1 MTNDFWEK
9 TYRENA
15 SYLLAVCYRYVEN
28 KTLAEDLMHEAF
40 LTAINRFDTF
50 TGRGNFRGWL
60 RKIAIN
66 TALLYL
72 RHSVPTNLP
81 PSDLSEEELY
91 NYPGDD
97 LRSVIE
103 NAQFSTDELLNI
115 VNQLPSP
122 FKEVFNLYVID
133 EYSHAE
139 ISKILHISEG
149 TSKSYLARAR
159 KKVQKLLYEMAR
171 KKEKD
176 LHTCWSHEISTDI
189 DIEII
194 GIKSSVSVGIVGGI
208 EFKSN
213 TSESPEYHTGY
224 MEGSDFLYRL
234 FKNLQGIELT
244 PLKPLN
250 FAD

>member
-1 MTNDFWEK
+1 MINDSWEK
-9 TYRENA
+9 VYKENA
-15 SYLLAVCYRYVEN
+15 PYLLGICYRYVSD
-28 KTLAEDLMHEAF
+28 KALAEDLMHEAF

-72 RHSVPTNLP
+72 RYSVPRNLP
-81 PSDLSEEELY
+81 PPDLLEEEPY
-91 NYPGDD
+91 NDPDD
-97 LRSVIE
+97 DPRSVIE
-103 NAQFSTDELLNI
+103 NAEFTRDDLLNI
-115 VNQLPSP
+115 VNQLPNP
-122 FKEVFNLYVID
+122 YKEVFNLYVID

-159 KKVQKLLYEMAR
+159 KKVQKLLYEIAR
-171 KKEKD
+171 KKKY

-194 GIKSSVSVGIVGGI
+194 GKKSSVGAGIIGGI

>member
-1 MTNDFWEK
+1 MINDSWEK
-9 TYRENA
+9 VYKENA
-15 SYLLAVCYRYVEN
+15 PYLLGICYRYVSD
-28 KTLAEDLMHEAF
+28 KALAEDLMHEAF

-72 RHSVPTNLP
+72 RYSVPRNLP
-81 PSDLSEEELY
+81 PPDLLEEEPY
-91 NYPGDD
+91 NDPDD
-97 LRSVIE
+97 DPRSVIE
-103 NAQFSTDELLNI
+103 NAEFTRDDLLNI
-115 VNQLPSP
+115 VNQLPNP
-122 FKEVFNLYVID
+122 YKEVFNLYVID

-159 KKVQKLLYEMAR
+159 KKVQKLLYEIAR
-171 KKEKD
+171 KKKY
-176 LHTCWSHEISTDI
+176 LHTCWSHNIISTDK
-189 DIEII
+189 D
-194 GIKSSVSVGIVGGI
+194 I
-208 EFKSN
+208 EFKIIE
-213 TSESPEYHTGY
+213 SESPKYCIGY

-234 FKNLQGIELT
+234 FNNLQGIELT

>member
-1 MTNDFWEK
+1 MINDSWEK
-9 TYRENA
+9 VYKENA
-15 SYLLAVCYRYVEN
+15 PYLLGICYRYVSD
-28 KTLAEDLMHEAF
+28 KALAEDLMHEAF

-72 RHSVPTNLP
+72 RYSVPKNLP
-81 PSDLSEEELY
+81 PPDLLEEEPY
-91 NYPGDD
+91 NDPDD
-97 LRSVIE
+97 DPRSVIE
-103 NAQFSTDELLNI
+103 NAEFTRDDLLNI
-115 VNQLPSP
+115 VNQLPNP
-122 FKEVFNLYVID
+122 YKEVFNLYVID

-159 KKVQKLLYEMAR
+159 KKVQKLLYVKAR
-171 KKEKD
+171 KKEED
-176 LHTCWSHEISTDI
+176 LYISRSHIY
-189 DIEII
+189 
-194 GIKSSVSVGIVGGI
+194 GNVGVLYKTN
-208 EFKSN
+208 FKSYY
-213 TSESPEYHTGY
+213 SGY
-224 MEGSDFLYRL
+224 MEGFDFLYRL
-234 FKNLQGIELT
+234 FKNLQDIELT